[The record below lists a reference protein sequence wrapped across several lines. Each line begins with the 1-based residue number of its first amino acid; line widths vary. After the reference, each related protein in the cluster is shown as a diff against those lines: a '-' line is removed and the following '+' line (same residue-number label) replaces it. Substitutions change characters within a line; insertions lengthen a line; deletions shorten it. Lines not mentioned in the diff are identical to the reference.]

1 MSGPRSHQNHDPYS
15 TSTPHPLADVFWRA
29 VDSIAASLSP
39 DTVRGYRAVTRSFLR
54 YLGADHR
61 EISSLKQLRRDPHI
75 LGWLA
80 HLRSQTPP
88 IVLATHV
95 NNVVRLRHILEELA
109 WNEQM
114 PDLAH
119 LLRQDDCPRRER
131 KTPRPLTAEHD
142 QLLQQELVR
151 RNDLASNVLLLLRHT
166 GMRIGE
172 CVDLSSDCLHSGA
185 PGEWAIHVP
194 LGKMKTERL
203 VPVDSFVCQLVQ
215 RLRTLRSL
223 DPTPAD
229 GLLLARPRGREM
241 LLRELRKSLH
251 EITKAAGIP
260 ARVVPHQLRH
270 TYATFMLRAGV
281 SFPGIMKLLGHS
293 SPDMTMRYLGVAL
306 PDLQREYQ
314 QARSQPRH
322 LIPQPKPSTLARA
335 DLPGVLQALHAAQH
349 ILEMFRRSLPDRA
362 PRKRLSRLA
371 NRLTKIVRE
380 ANTLDPPT
388 K

>member
-1 MSGPRSHQNHDPYS
+1 
-15 TSTPHPLADVFWRA
+15 LADVFWRA

-54 YLGADHR
+54 YLGADHH
-61 EISSLKQLRRDPHI
+61 EIRSLKQLRRDPHI

-80 HLRSQTPP
+80 HLRSRTPP

-119 LLRQDDCPRRER
+119 LLRHDDCPRRER
-131 KTPRPLTAEHD
+131 KIPRPLTAEHD

-172 CVDLSSDCLHSGA
+172 CVDLSSDCLRAGV

-194 LGKMKTERL
+194 LGKMKTERM

-215 RLRTLRSL
+215 RLRFWRSL
-223 DPTPAD
+223 DPVPAD
-229 GLLLARPRGREM
+229 GFLLARPRGREM
-241 LLRELRKSLH
+241 LLRGLRKSLH
-251 EITKAAGIP
+251 DITAAAGIT
-260 ARVVPHQLRH
+260 ARIVPHQLRH

-293 SPDMTMRYLGVAL
+293 SPDMTMRYLGIAL

-314 QARSQPRH
+314 QAHSQPRH
-322 LIPQPKPSTLARA
+322 LAPRPKQSNSRRA
-335 DLPGVLQALHAAQH
+335 DLPGLVEALHAAQH
-349 ILEMFRRSLPDRA
+349 VLEMFRRTLPEGASR
-362 PRKRLSRLA
+362 RRLDRLA
-371 NRLTKIVRE
+371 NRLTKIVCE
-380 ANTLDPPT
+380 ARTLETPD

>member
-1 MSGPRSHQNHDPYS
+1 MMRSRRPLC
-15 TSTPHPLADVFWRA
+15 HPLADIFWRA
-29 VDSIAASLSP
+29 VDSIAVSLSP
-39 DTVRGYRAVTRSFLR
+39 ETVRGYRATTRSFLR
-54 YLGADHR
+54 YLAVEHR
-61 EISSLKQLRRDPHI
+61 DICSLHQLRRDPHI

-80 HLRSQTPP
+80 HLRSRTPP

-119 LLRQDDCPRRER
+119 LLRREDCPRRER
-131 KTPRPLTAEHD
+131 KTPRPLTAEQD
-142 QLLQQELVR
+142 QLLQQELAR
-151 RNDLASNVLLLLRHT
+151 RNDLASNVFLLLRHT

-172 CVDLSSDCLHSGA
+172 CVDLSFDCLHARA

-203 VPVDSFVCQLVQ
+203 VPVDLLVCQLLK
-215 RLRTLRSL
+215 RLQSLRSL
-223 DPTPAD
+223 DPTPPD
-229 GLLLARPRGREM
+229 GFLLARTHGRER
-241 LLRELRKSLH
+241 LLRGLRQSLH
-251 EITKAAGIP
+251 EISAAAGIS
-260 ARVVPHQLRH
+260 AWIVPHQLRH

-322 LIPQPKPSTLARA
+322 LVPQPKQSTSARA
-335 DLPGVLQALHAAQH
+335 DRPGLLQALHAAQH
-349 ILEMFRRSLPDRA
+349 VLEMFRRTLPDGP
-362 PRKRLSRLA
+362 PRPHLTRLA
-371 NRLTKIVRE
+371 NRLTKIVSE
-380 ANTLDPPT
+380 AHTIEIQDT
-388 K
+388 

>member
-1 MSGPRSHQNHDPYS
+1 MKRSRRPLC
-15 TSTPHPLADVFWRA
+15 HPLAGVFWRA
-29 VDSIAASLSP
+29 VASIAASLSP

-54 YLGADHR
+54 YLGADHPQIHSP
-61 EISSLKQLRRDPHI
+61 EQLRRDPHI

-88 IVLATHV
+88 IVLASHV

-109 WNEQM
+109 WSEQM
-114 PDLAH
+114 PDLVH
-119 LLRQDDCPRRER
+119 LLRRDDCPRRER
-131 KTPRPLTAEHD
+131 KIPRPLTAEHD

-172 CVDLSSDCLHSGA
+172 CVDLSSDCLHAGA

-215 RLRTLRSL
+215 RLRFLRSL
-223 DPTPAD
+223 DTTPAD
-229 GLLLARPRGREM
+229 GFLLARPHGREM
-241 LLRELRKSLH
+241 LLRGLRKSLH
-251 EITKAAGIP
+251 EITEAAGIP
-260 ARVVPHQLRH
+260 TRIVPHQLRH

-314 QARSQPRH
+314 QARSQPRYLVPH
-322 LIPQPKPSTLARA
+322 PKPSNASRA
-335 DLPGVLQALHAAQH
+335 DLPGLVEALRAAQH
-349 ILEMFRRSLPDRA
+349 VLEMFRRTLPEGASR
-362 PRKRLSRLA
+362 RRLGRLA

-380 ANTLDPPT
+380 AHALETPDP
-388 K
+388 

>member
-1 MSGPRSHQNHDPYS
+1 MRTRRPLC
-15 TSTPHPLADVFWRA
+15 HPLADVFWRA
-29 VDSIAASLSP
+29 VDSIATSLSP

-54 YLGADHR
+54 CLGADHP
-61 EISSLKQLRRDPHI
+61 EIRSLVQLRRDPHI

-109 WNEQM
+109 WNEQK

-119 LLRQDDCPRRER
+119 LLRHDDCPRRER
-131 KTPRPLTAEHD
+131 KIPRPLTAEHD

-151 RNDLASNVLLLLRHT
+151 RNDLASNALLLLRHT

-172 CVDLSSDCLHSGA
+172 CVDLSSDCLHAGA

-194 LGKMKTERL
+194 LGKMKTERM

-215 RLRTLRSL
+215 RLRFLRSL

-229 GLLLARPRGREM
+229 GFLLARPKGREM
-241 LLRELRKSLH
+241 LLRGLRKSLH
-251 EITKAAGIP
+251 EVTAAAGIT
-260 ARVVPHQLRH
+260 AWIVPHQLRH

-281 SFPGIMKLLGHS
+281 TFPGIMKLLGHS
-293 SPDMTMRYLGVAL
+293 SPDMTMRYLGIAL

-322 LIPQPKPSTLARA
+322 LVPQPRPSESARA
-335 DLPGVLQALHAAQH
+335 DLPGLVQALHAAQH
-349 ILEMFRRSLPDRA
+349 VLEMFRRTLPEGASR
-362 PRKRLSRLA
+362 RRLGRLA
-371 NRLTKIVRE
+371 NRLTKIVCE
-380 ANTLDPPT
+380 ANTLETPD

>member
-1 MSGPRSHQNHDPYS
+1 MRTRRPLS
-15 TSTPHPLADVFWRA
+15 HPLADVFWRA

-54 YLGADHR
+54 YLGADHH
-61 EISSLKQLRRDPHI
+61 EICALKQLRRDPHI

-80 HLRSQTPP
+80 HLRSRTPP

-119 LLRQDDCPRRER
+119 LLRHDDCPRRER
-131 KTPRPLTAEHD
+131 KIPRPLTTEHD

-172 CVDLSSDCLHSGA
+172 CVDLSSDCLRAGV

-215 RLRTLRSL
+215 RLRFWRSL

-229 GLLLARPRGREM
+229 GFLLARPKGREM
-241 LLRELRKSLH
+241 LLRGLRKSLH
-251 EITKAAGIP
+251 EITATAGIT
-260 ARVVPHQLRH
+260 AWIVPHQLRH
-270 TYATFMLRAGV
+270 YLPFQTMSSSGKCLRFGSMISGRSCKA
-281 SFPGIMKLLGHS
+281 LGN
-293 SPDMTMRYLGVAL
+293 SPDIVL
-306 PDLQREYQ
+306 
-314 QARSQPRH
+314 SQP
-322 LIPQPKPSTLARA
+322 QT
-335 DLPGVLQALHAAQH
+335 AQDGEKAVGGQSDRSFESH
-349 ILEMFRRSLPDRA
+349 WDRRNVAGA
-362 PRKRLSRLA
+362 PLGTSRE
-371 NRLTKIVRE
+371 NCFVVGDKS
-380 ANTLDPPT
+380 
-388 K
+388 

>member
-1 MSGPRSHQNHDPYS
+1 MTRTRRPLS
-15 TSTPHPLADVFWRA
+15 HPLADVFWRA

-39 DTVRGYRAVTRSFLR
+39 DTVRGYRATTRSFLR
-54 YLGADHR
+54 YLGAAHH
-61 EISSLKQLRRDPHI
+61 EIRSLKQLRRDPHI

-88 IVLATHV
+88 IVLATHS

-114 PDLAH
+114 PNLAH
-119 LLRQDDCPRRER
+119 LLRPDDCPRRER

-172 CVDLSSDCLHSGA
+172 CIDLSFDCLHAGA

-215 RLRTLRSL
+215 RLRALRSL

-229 GLLLARPRGREM
+229 GLLLARPHGREM
-241 LLRELRKSLH
+241 LLRGIRKSLH
-251 EITKAAGIP
+251 EITAAAGIS
-260 ARVVPHQLRH
+260 AWIVPHQLRH

-293 SPDMTMRYLGVAL
+293 SPDMTMRYLGIAL

-322 LIPQPKPSTLARA
+322 LVPQPKPSNSSRA
-335 DLPGVLQALHAAQH
+335 DLPGLIQALRATQH
-349 ILEMFRRSLPDRA
+349 VLEMFRRSLPDGA
-362 PRKRLSRLA
+362 PRRHLSRLA
-371 NRLTKIVRE
+371 NRLTKILCEVQALE
-380 ANTLDPPT
+380 IPD

>member
-1 MSGPRSHQNHDPYS
+1 
-15 TSTPHPLADVFWRA
+15 
-29 VDSIAASLSP
+29 
-39 DTVRGYRAVTRSFLR
+39 
-54 YLGADHR
+54 
-61 EISSLKQLRRDPHI
+61 
-75 LGWLA
+75 
-80 HLRSQTPP
+80 
-88 IVLATHV
+88 
-95 NNVVRLRHILEELA
+95 
-109 WNEQM
+109 M
-114 PDLAH
+114 PNLAH
-119 LLRQDDCPRRER
+119 LLRPDDCPRRER

-172 CVDLSSDCLHSGA
+172 CIDLSSDCLHAGA

-215 RLRTLRSL
+215 RLRALRSL

-229 GLLLARPRGREM
+229 GFLLARPHGREM
-241 LLRELRKSLH
+241 LLRGIRKSLH
-251 EITKAAGIP
+251 EITAAAGIS
-260 ARVVPHQLRH
+260 AWVVPHQLRH

-293 SPDMTMRYLGVAL
+293 SPDMTMRYLGIAL

-322 LIPQPKPSTLARA
+322 LVPQPRQSNSARA
-335 DLPGVLQALHAAQH
+335 DLPGVIEALHAAQH
-349 ILEMFRRSLPDRA
+349 VLEMFRRTIPEGASRHCLG
-362 PRKRLSRLA
+362 RLA
-371 NRLTKIVRE
+371 NRLTKIICE
-380 ANTLDPPT
+380 ARALETPE

>member
-1 MSGPRSHQNHDPYS
+1 MIRTRRPLC
-15 TSTPHPLADVFWRA
+15 HPLASVFWRA
-29 VDSIAASLSP
+29 VDSIATSLSP
-39 DTVRGYRAVTRSFLR
+39 DTVRSYRAVTRSFLR
-54 YLGADHR
+54 YLGTDHPKIR
-61 EISSLKQLRRDPHI
+61 SLKQLRREPHI

-80 HLRSQTPP
+80 HLRSRTPP

-95 NNVVRLRHILEELA
+95 NNVVRLRHLLEELA
-109 WNEQM
+109 WNEQI

-119 LLRQDDCPRRER
+119 LLRRDDCPRRER

-142 QLLQQELVR
+142 ELLQQELVR
-151 RNDLASNVLLLLRHT
+151 RNDLAGNVLLLLRHT

-172 CVDLSSDCLHSGA
+172 CVDLSFDCLHAGR

-215 RLRTLRSL
+215 RLRSLRSL
-223 DPTPAD
+223 DPTPTD
-229 GLLLARPRGREM
+229 DFLLARPRGREM
-241 LLRELRKSLH
+241 LLRGIRKSLH
-251 EITKAAGIP
+251 EITAAAGIS
-260 ARVVPHQLRH
+260 VWIVPHQLRH
-270 TYATFMLRAGV
+270 TYATSMLRSGV

-314 QARSQPRH
+314 QARAQPRH
-322 LIPQPKPSTLARA
+322 LVPHPHQSKSARA
-335 DLPGVLQALHAAQH
+335 DRQGLVEALHAAQH
-349 ILEMFRRSLPDRA
+349 VLEMFRRSLPEGATR
-362 PRKRLSRLA
+362 RRLSCLA
-371 NRLTKIVRE
+371 NRLTKIVCE
-380 ANTLDPPT
+380 ARTLEAPD

>member
-1 MSGPRSHQNHDPYS
+1 MRTRRPLC
-15 TSTPHPLADVFWRA
+15 HPLADIFWRA

-39 DTVRGYRAVTRSFLR
+39 DTVRGYRATTRSFLR
-54 YLGADHR
+54 YLGANHH
-61 EISSLKQLRRDPHI
+61 EIRSLKQLRRDPHI

-95 NNVVRLRHILEELA
+95 NNVVRLRRILEELA

-114 PDLAH
+114 SDLAH
-119 LLRQDDCPRRER
+119 LLRHDDCPRRER
-131 KTPRPLTAEHD
+131 KTPRPLAAEHD
-142 QLLQQELVR
+142 QLLQQELAR

-172 CVDLSSDCLHSGA
+172 CVDLSSDCLHAGA

-203 VPVDSFVCQLVQ
+203 VPVDSFVCQLVK
-215 RLRTLRSL
+215 RLRSLRSL
-223 DPTPAD
+223 DPTPPD
-229 GLLLARPRGREM
+229 SFLLARPHGREM
-241 LLRELRKSLH
+241 LLRGLRKSLH
-251 EITKAAGIP
+251 EITEAAGIP
-260 ARVVPHQLRH
+260 GRIVPHQLRH

-281 SFPGIMKLLGHS
+281 SFPAIMKLLGHS

-314 QARSQPRH
+314 QARSRPRH
-322 LIPQPKPSTLARA
+322 LIPQPKPANSARA
-335 DLPGVLQALHAAQH
+335 DLPGLVEALHAAQH
-349 ILEMFRRSLPDRA
+349 VLEMFRRTLPEGASR
-362 PRKRLSRLA
+362 RRLGRLA
-371 NRLTKIVRE
+371 NRLTKMVRE
-380 ANTLDPPT
+380 AHTLEAPD

>member
-1 MSGPRSHQNHDPYS
+1 MRTRRPLC
-15 TSTPHPLADVFWRA
+15 HPLADIFWRA
-29 VDSIAASLSP
+29 VGSIATSLSP

-54 YLGADHR
+54 YLGADHQ
-61 EISSLKQLRRDPHI
+61 EIHSLKQLRRDPHI

-119 LLRQDDCPRRER
+119 LLRHDDCPRRER

-172 CVDLSSDCLHSGA
+172 CADLSSDCLHAGA
-185 PGEWAIHVP
+185 PGQWAIHVP

-215 RLRTLRSL
+215 RLRFLRSL
-223 DPTPAD
+223 DATPAD
-229 GLLLARPRGREM
+229 GFLLARPRGREM
-241 LLRELRKSLH
+241 LLRALRKSLH
-251 EITKAAGIP
+251 EITEAAGIP
-260 ARVVPHQLRH
+260 ARIVPHQLRH

-314 QARSQPRH
+314 LARSQPRH
-322 LIPQPKPSTLARA
+322 LVPQPKQSKSAGA
-335 DLPGVLQALHAAQH
+335 DLPGLLDALRAAQH
-349 ILEMFRRSLPDRA
+349 VLEMFRRTLPEGTSR
-362 PRKRLSRLA
+362 RRLGRIS
-371 NRLTKIVRE
+371 NRLTKMISE
-380 ANTLDPPT
+380 AHALETPEE
-388 K
+388 

>member
-1 MSGPRSHQNHDPYS
+1 
-15 TSTPHPLADVFWRA
+15 LAGGFWRA
-29 VDSIAASLSP
+29 VASIAASLSP

-54 YLGADHR
+54 YLGADHPQ
-61 EISSLKQLRRDPHI
+61 IHSLEQLRRDPHI

-88 IVLATHV
+88 IVLASHV

-109 WNEQM
+109 WSEQM
-114 PDLAH
+114 PDLVH
-119 LLRQDDCPRRER
+119 LLRRDDCPRRER
-131 KTPRPLTAEHD
+131 KIPRPLTAEHD

-172 CVDLSSDCLHSGA
+172 CVDLSSDCLHAGA

-215 RLRTLRSL
+215 RLRFLRSL
-223 DPTPAD
+223 DTTPAD
-229 GLLLARPRGREM
+229 GFLLARPHGREM
-241 LLRELRKSLH
+241 LLRGLRKSLH
-251 EITKAAGIP
+251 EITEAAGIP
-260 ARVVPHQLRH
+260 TRIVPHQLRH

-314 QARSQPRH
+314 QARSQPRYLVPH
-322 LIPQPKPSTLARA
+322 PKPSNSTRA
-335 DLPGVLQALHAAQH
+335 DLTGLVEALNAAQH
-349 ILEMFRRSLPDRA
+349 VLEMFRRTLPDGA
-362 PRKRLSRLA
+362 PRRHLGRLA

-380 ANTLDPPT
+380 ALTFEGPA

>member
-1 MSGPRSHQNHDPYS
+1 
-15 TSTPHPLADVFWRA
+15 LADIFWRA
-29 VDSIAASLSP
+29 VDSIATSLSP

-54 YLGADHR
+54 YLGADHH
-61 EISSLKQLRRDPHI
+61 EIRSLKQLRRDPHI

-80 HLRSQTPP
+80 HLRSRTPP

-109 WNEQM
+109 WSEQM

-119 LLRQDDCPRRER
+119 LLRHDDCPRRER
-131 KTPRPLTAEHD
+131 KIPRPLTAEHD
-142 QLLQQELVR
+142 QLLQEELVR

-172 CVDLSSDCLHSGA
+172 CVDLSSDCLHAGL

-215 RLRTLRSL
+215 RLRFLRSL

-229 GLLLARPRGREM
+229 GFLLARPKGREM
-241 LLRELRKSLH
+241 LLRGLRKTLH
-251 EITKAAGIP
+251 EIAAAAGIT
-260 ARVVPHQLRH
+260 AWIVPHQLRH

-314 QARSQPRH
+314 LARSQPRH
-322 LIPQPKPSTLARA
+322 LVPQPKPSNSARA
-335 DLPGVLQALHAAQH
+335 DLPGLIEALRAAQH
-349 ILEMFRRSLPDRA
+349 VLEMFRRTLPEGTSR
-362 PRKRLSRLA
+362 RRLDRLA
-371 NRLTKIVRE
+371 NRLTKIVCE
-380 ANTLDPPT
+380 ARTLEIPD

>member
-1 MSGPRSHQNHDPYS
+1 
-15 TSTPHPLADVFWRA
+15 LADVFWRA

-54 YLGADHR
+54 YLGADHP
-61 EISSLKQLRRDPHI
+61 EIRSLKQLRRDPHI

-80 HLRSQTPP
+80 HLRSRTPP

-119 LLRQDDCPRRER
+119 LLRPDDCPRRER
-131 KTPRPLTAEHD
+131 KIPRPLTAEHD
-142 QLLQQELVR
+142 QLLQQELIR
-151 RNDLASNVLLLLRHT
+151 RNDLTSNVLLLLRHT

-172 CVDLSSDCLHSGA
+172 CVDLSLDCLRAGV

-194 LGKMKTERL
+194 LGKMKTERM

-215 RLRTLRSL
+215 RLRFWRSL

-229 GLLLARPRGREM
+229 GFLLARPKGREM
-241 LLRELRKSLH
+241 LLRGLRKSLH
-251 EITKAAGIP
+251 EITTAAGIT
-260 ARVVPHQLRH
+260 AWIVPHQLRH

-322 LIPQPKPSTLARA
+322 LVPQPKPPNSASA
-335 DLPGVLQALHAAQH
+335 DLPGLIDALHDAQH
-349 ILEMFRRSLPDRA
+349 VLEMFRRALPEGPSR
-362 PRKRLSRLA
+362 RRLGRLA
-371 NRLTKIVRE
+371 NRLTKMVCE
-380 ANTLDPPT
+380 ANSLDTPN

>member
-1 MSGPRSHQNHDPYS
+1 MKERRPLSHA
-15 TSTPHPLADVFWRA
+15 LADVFWRA
-29 VDSIAASLSP
+29 VDSIATSLSP
-39 DTVRGYRAVTRSFLR
+39 DTVRSYRAVTRSFLR
-54 YLGADHR
+54 YLGADHH
-61 EISSLKQLRRDPHI
+61 EIRSLKQLRRDPHI

-80 HLRSQTPP
+80 HLRSRTPP

-119 LLRQDDCPRRER
+119 LLRPDDCPRRER
-131 KTPRPLTAEHD
+131 KIPRPLTAEHD
-142 QLLQQELVR
+142 QLLQQELIR
-151 RNDLASNVLLLLRHT
+151 RNDPASNALLLLRHT

-172 CVDLSSDCLHSGA
+172 CVDLSSDCMHAGL

-215 RLRTLRSL
+215 RLRFLRSL

-229 GLLLARPRGREM
+229 GFLLARPRGREM
-241 LLRELRKSLH
+241 LLRGIRKSLH
-251 EITKAAGIP
+251 EISAAAGIP
-260 ARVVPHQLRH
+260 AWIVPHQLRH

-293 SPDMTMRYLGVAL
+293 SPDMTMRYLGIAL

-322 LIPQPKPSTLARA
+322 LIPQPKRSNSLRA
-335 DLPGVLQALHAAQH
+335 DLPGLVEALQAAQH
-349 ILEMFRRSLPDRA
+349 VLEMFRRTLPEGASR
-362 PRKRLSRLA
+362 RRLGRIA
-371 NRLTKIVRE
+371 NRLTKMVCE
-380 ANTLDPPT
+380 AHTLETPE

>member
-1 MSGPRSHQNHDPYS
+1 MKPTRRPLC
-15 TSTPHPLADVFWRA
+15 HPLADVFWRA

-39 DTVRGYRAVTRSFLR
+39 DTVRGYRATTRSFLR
-54 YLGADHR
+54 YLGTDHPQ
-61 EISSLKQLRRDPHI
+61 IHSLEQLCRDPHI

-80 HLRSQTPP
+80 HLRSQSPP

-114 PDLAH
+114 PNLAH
-119 LLRQDDCPRRER
+119 LLRHDDSPRRER
-131 KTPRPLTAEHD
+131 KIPRPLTAEHD

-151 RNDLASNVLLLLRHT
+151 RNDLASNVFLLLRHT

-172 CVDLSSDCLHSGA
+172 CVDLSSDCLHAGA
-185 PGEWAIHVP
+185 PGQWAIHVP

-215 RLRTLRSL
+215 RLRFLRSL

-229 GLLLARPRGREM
+229 GFLLARPRGRERR
-241 LLRELRKSLH
+241 LRGLRKSLH
-251 EITKAAGIP
+251 DIAAAAGIP
-260 ARVVPHQLRH
+260 VRIVPHQLRH
-270 TYATFMLRAGV
+270 TYATFMPRAGV

-322 LIPQPKPSTLARA
+322 LVPQPRPSSPARA
-335 DLPGVLQALHAAQH
+335 DLPGLVQALHSAH
-349 ILEMFRRSLPDRA
+349 HVLEMFRRTLPDGP
-362 PRKRLSRLA
+362 PRCHLGRLA
-371 NRLTKIVRE
+371 NRLTKIICE
-380 ANTLDPPT
+380 ARALAAPG

>member
-1 MSGPRSHQNHDPYS
+1 MMRTRRPLC
-15 TSTPHPLADVFWRA
+15 HPLADVFWRA

-39 DTVRGYRAVTRSFLR
+39 DTVRSYRAVTRSFLR

-61 EISSLKQLRRDPHI
+61 EIFSLTQLRRDPHI

-80 HLRSQTPP
+80 HLRSQSPP

-95 NNVVRLRHILEELA
+95 NNVVRLRHIFEELA

-119 LLRQDDCPRRER
+119 LLRHDDCPRRER
-131 KTPRPLTAEHD
+131 KIPRPLTAEHD
-142 QLLQQELVR
+142 QLLQQELIR

-172 CVDLSSDCLHSGA
+172 CVDLSSDCLHAGA

-203 VPVDSFVCQLVQ
+203 VPVDSFVCQLVH
-215 RLRTLRSL
+215 RLRFLRSL

-229 GLLLARPRGREM
+229 GFLLARPRGREM
-241 LLRELRKSLH
+241 LLRGLRKSLH
-251 EITKAAGIP
+251 DITAAAGIS
-260 ARVVPHQLRH
+260 ARIVPHQLRH

-293 SPDMTMRYLGVAL
+293 SPDMTMRYLGIAL

-322 LIPQPKPSTLARA
+322 LVPQPKPSKSARA
-335 DLPGVLQALHAAQH
+335 DLPGLIEALHAAQH
-349 ILEMFRRSLPDRA
+349 VLEMFRRTLPEGASR
-362 PRKRLSRLA
+362 RRLARIA
-371 NRLTKIVRE
+371 NRLTKMVCE
-380 ANTLDPPT
+380 AHTLETPD

>member
-1 MSGPRSHQNHDPYS
+1 
-15 TSTPHPLADVFWRA
+15 LADVFWRA
-29 VDSIAASLSP
+29 VDSIAVSLSP

-54 YLGADHR
+54 YLGAEHH
-61 EISSLKQLRRDPHI
+61 EICSLKQLRRDPHI

-80 HLRSQTPP
+80 HLRSRTPP

-109 WNEQM
+109 WNEQI
-114 PDLAH
+114 PELAH
-119 LLRQDDCPRRER
+119 LLRPDDCPRRER

-142 QLLQQELVR
+142 QLLQRELVR
-151 RNDLASNVLLLLRHT
+151 RNDLAGNVLLLLRHT

-172 CVDLSSDCLHSGA
+172 CVDLSSDCLHAGA

-215 RLRTLRSL
+215 RLRSLRSL

-241 LLRELRKSLH
+241 LLRGLRRSLH
-251 EITKAAGIP
+251 EITAAAGIP
-260 ARVVPHQLRH
+260 VRIVPHQLRH

-293 SPDMTMRYLGVAL
+293 SPDMTMRYLGIAL

-322 LIPQPKPSTLARA
+322 LVPQPKPSNSSRA
-335 DLPGVLQALHAAQH
+335 DLPGLIQALRATQH
-349 ILEMFRRSLPDRA
+349 IFEMFRRSLPDGA
-362 PRKRLSRLA
+362 PRRHLSRLA
-371 NRLTKIVRE
+371 NRLTKIICEVQALE
-380 ANTLDPPT
+380 TPDT
-388 K
+388 

>member
-1 MSGPRSHQNHDPYS
+1 MMRTRRPLC
-15 TSTPHPLADVFWRA
+15 HPLADVFWRA
-29 VDSIAASLSP
+29 VDSIATSLSP

-54 YLGADHR
+54 YLGSDDQQIH
-61 EISSLKQLRRDPHI
+61 SLEQLRRDPHI
-75 LGWLA
+75 LGCLA
-80 HLRSQTPP
+80 HLRSQKPP
-88 IVLATHV
+88 IVLATHS

-114 PDLAH
+114 PNLAH
-119 LLRQDDCPRRER
+119 LLRPDDCPRRER

-142 QLLQQELVR
+142 QLLQQELAR

-172 CVDLSSDCLHSGA
+172 CIDLSFDCLHAGA

-203 VPVDSFVCQLVQ
+203 VPVDSFVYQLVQ
-215 RLRTLRSL
+215 RLRFLRSL

-229 GLLLARPRGREM
+229 GFLLARPCGREM
-241 LLRELRKSLH
+241 LLRGLRKSLH
-251 EITKAAGIP
+251 EITAAAGIP
-260 ARVVPHQLRH
+260 ARIVPHQLRH

-293 SPDMTMRYLGVAL
+293 SPDMTMRYLGIAL

-314 QARSQPRH
+314 QARFQPRH
-322 LIPQPKPSTLARA
+322 LLPQPRPSNSARA
-335 DLPGVLQALHAAQH
+335 DLPGLVEALHAAQH
-349 ILEMFRRSLPDRA
+349 VLEMFRRTLPEGASR
-362 PRKRLSRLA
+362 RRLGRIA
-371 NRLTKIVRE
+371 NRLTKMVGE
-380 ANTLDPPT
+380 AHALETPG

>member
-1 MSGPRSHQNHDPYS
+1 MMRTRRPLC
-15 TSTPHPLADVFWRA
+15 HPLADVFWRA

-54 YLGADHR
+54 YLGADHH
-61 EISSLKQLRRDPHI
+61 EIRSLKQLRRDPHI

-80 HLRSQTPP
+80 HLRSRTPP

-114 PDLAH
+114 PDLTH
-119 LLRQDDCPRRER
+119 LLRLDDCPRRER
-131 KTPRPLTAEHD
+131 KIPRPLTAEHD

-172 CVDLSSDCLHSGA
+172 CVDLSSDCLRAGV

-194 LGKMKTERL
+194 LGKMKTERM

-215 RLRTLRSL
+215 RLRFWRSL
-223 DPTPAD
+223 DPVPAD
-229 GLLLARPRGREM
+229 GFLLARPRGREM
-241 LLRELRKSLH
+241 LLRGLRKALH
-251 EITKAAGIP
+251 DITAAAGIP
-260 ARVVPHQLRH
+260 ARIVPHQLRH

-293 SPDMTMRYLGVAL
+293 SPDMTMRYLGIAL

-322 LIPQPKPSTLARA
+322 LAPQPKQSNSRRA
-335 DLPGVLQALHAAQH
+335 DLPGLVEALHATQH
-349 ILEMFRRSLPDRA
+349 ILEMFRRTLPEGASR
-362 PRKRLSRLA
+362 RRLDRLA
-371 NRLTKIVRE
+371 NRLTKIVCE
-380 ANTLDPPT
+380 ARTLETPD

>member
-1 MSGPRSHQNHDPYS
+1 MRTRRPLC
-15 TSTPHPLADVFWRA
+15 HPLADIFWRA
-29 VDSIAASLSP
+29 VGSIATSLSP

-54 YLGADHR
+54 YLGADHQ
-61 EISSLKQLRRDPHI
+61 EIHSLKQLRRDPHI

-119 LLRQDDCPRRER
+119 LLRHDDCPRRER
-131 KTPRPLTAEHD
+131 KIPRPLTAEHD
-142 QLLQQELVR
+142 QLLQHELVR

-172 CVDLSSDCLHSGA
+172 CVDLSLDCLRAGV

-194 LGKMKTERL
+194 LGKMKTERM

-215 RLRTLRSL
+215 RLRFLRSL

-229 GLLLARPRGREM
+229 GFLLARPKGREM
-241 LLRELRKSLH
+241 LLRGLRKSLH
-251 EITKAAGIP
+251 EITAAAGIT
-260 ARVVPHQLRH
+260 AWIVPHQLRH

-293 SPDMTMRYLGVAL
+293 SPDMTMRYLGIAL

-314 QARSQPRH
+314 LARSQPRH
-322 LIPQPKPSTLARA
+322 LVPQPKQSNSAGA
-335 DLPGVLQALHAAQH
+335 DLPGLLEALRAAQH
-349 ILEMFRRSLPDRA
+349 VLEMFRRTLPEGT
-362 PRKRLSRLA
+362 PRRRLGRIS
-371 NRLTKIVRE
+371 NRLTKMICE
-380 ANTLDPPT
+380 AHALETPEE
-388 K
+388 